1 MHSQFLMSNSSSHVI
16 FNKQPSE
23 YDYTVLSG
31 KINATA
37 KESFIVCRE
46 TFRRDQGLP
55 HWISAT

>member
-1 MHSQFLMSNSSSHVI
+1 MSNSSSQVI
-16 FNKQPSE
+16 FNKQPPE

-31 KINATA
+31 KINARA

-46 TFRRDQGLP
+46 TLRRDQGLP